1 MTSRWVTGV
10 KWTGT
15 VLCLIGIGLTS
26 FNVYPLNL
34 VFGFIGSLLWAWA
47 GLVQRDYPLL
57 LVEGVA
63 VVLYGAGLWSLVVLV
78 PVAKF
83 FLVMCLFVVY
93 LIYRGIR
100 DENKG

>member
-1 MTSRWVTGV
+1 MTSRWVVGV
-10 KWTGT
+10 KWAGT

-63 VVLYGAGLWSLVVLV
+63 VVLYGAGLWSIVVLV

-100 DENKG
+100 DEDKG

>member
-1 MTSRWVTGV
+1 MTSRWVVGV

-15 VLCLIGIGLTS
+15 VLCLVGIGLTS

-63 VVLYGAGLWSLVVLV
+63 VVLYGAGLWSIVVLF
-78 PVAKF
+78 PAAKF
-83 FLVMCLFVVY
+83 FLIMCVFLVF
-93 LIYRGIR
+93 LIWRGVKNE
-100 DENKG
+100 DKG

>member
-1 MTSRWVTGV
+1 V
-10 KWTGT
+10 KWAGT

-63 VVLYGAGLWSLVVLV
+63 VVLYGAGLWSIVVLV

-83 FLVMCLFVVY
+83 FLIMCLFVVY

-100 DENKG
+100 DEDKG